1 MTKLLFWQLARFYFI
16 FYFFVGLF
24 TPYWGLYLQSLHFSA
39 IQIGILL
46 SLFQFSRI
54 FAPNFWGW
62 LADHTEQR
70 ARWIRITA
78 FIGAV
83 GFCGIFL
90 ADSFYLILIIMMVM
104 SIFTCSTMPLA
115 ESLTLSH
122 LSSHKGNKSYSHVRL
137 WGSIGF
143 ICAAFSLGFIID
155 LTNINAV
162 VWALLITQGLIFF
175 LATHMPEKNLRLLE

>member
-1 MTKLLFWQLARFYFI
+1 M
-16 FYFFVGLF
+16 
-24 TPYWGLYLQSLHFSA
+24 
-39 IQIGILL
+39 
-46 SLFQFSRI
+46 
-54 FAPNFWGW
+54 
-62 LADHTEQR
+62 
-70 ARWIRITA
+70 TA
-78 FIGAV
+78 FAGAV

-90 ADSFYLILIIMMVM
+90 ADSFYVILIIMMVM

-155 LTNINAV
+155 FTNINAV
-162 VWALLITQGLIFF
+162 VWALLVTQVLVFIFVKSMINPNEN
-175 LATHMPEKNLRLLE
+175 AAHINPIEPHNLT

>member
-1 MTKLLFWQLARFYFI
+1 MNKLLFWQLARFYFI

-24 TPYWGLYLQSLHFSA
+24 TPYWGLYLQSLHFDA
-39 IQIGILL
+39 FQIGILL
-46 SLFQFSRI
+46 SLFQFIRI
-54 FAPNFWGW
+54 LAPNFWGW
-62 LADHTEQR
+62 LADHTEKR
-70 ARWIRITA
+70 AHWIKFTA
-78 FIGAV
+78 LAGAV

-90 ADSFYLILIIMMVM
+90 AESFYLILIIMMIM

-143 ICAAFSLGFIID
+143 IFAAFSLGFIID

-162 VWALLITQGLIFF
+162 IWALLITQALIFF
-175 LATHMPEKNLRLLE
+175 LATQLSEKNYP

>member
-24 TPYWGLYLQSLHFSA
+24 TPYWGLYLQSLHFST

-62 LADHTEQR
+62 LADYTEQR

-78 FIGAV
+78 FAGAV

-90 ADSFYLILIIMMVM
+90 ADSFYIILIIMMVM
-104 SIFTCSTMPLA
+104 SIFT
-115 ESLTLSH
+115 
-122 LSSHKGNKSYSHVRL
+122 
-137 WGSIGF
+137 
-143 ICAAFSLGFIID
+143 
-155 LTNINAV
+155 
-162 VWALLITQGLIFF
+162 
-175 LATHMPEKNLRLLE
+175 